1 MGRLVD
7 LRDGHAGPA
16 RIPQDVTAEL
26 ASCLERFLDATA
38 DDGVLVRARQAVD
51 AYRAGRADEDHH
63 ESTRDAPL
71 GPAEAP
77 VVRHVAQ
84 AS

>member
-7 LRDGHAGPA
+7 LRDGQAGPA
-16 RIPQDVTAEL
+16 RVPQDVTAEL

-38 DDGVLVRARQAVD
+38 DDGVLVRARRAVD
-51 AYRAGRADEDHH
+51 AYRAGRADEDHQ
-63 ESTRDAPL
+63 ESTGAEPL
-71 GPAEAP
+71 GPADVP